1 MNAILLGKKK
11 AKTKKSISRHDVTN
25 ATRELIKDSTQDLK
39 SLSLHQ
45 SLDSKKSVS
54 V

>member
-1 MNAILLGKKK
+1 MNATLLLKKK
-11 AKTKKSISRHDVTN
+11 PRLKSPISRHDVTN